1 MIIHTRSATQL
12 ERVMIEPSSGG
23 KAHVWLR
30 RNITESTE
38 EFEGQPV
45 QVWDADEVY
54 YLADETPTLDEVE
67 AQFAQLWDSTSRT
80 ASPSS
85 TRCARASRKPRRPS
99 WRSLTCSQ
107 GVSDHGTH
115 LPPPGA
121 VWGADPGV
129 RPRAVAH

>member
-1 MIIHTRSATQL
+1 MIIHTRSATPL

-54 YLADETPTLDEVE
+54 YLADETPTIGEVE
-67 AQFAQLWDSTSRT
+67 ASFAQLWAQDELDGVPEVEQLRT
-80 ASPSS
+80 RLQETETAL
-85 TRCARASRKPRRPS
+85 AE
-99 WRSLTCSQ
+99 L
-107 GVSDHGTH
+107 
-115 LPPPGA
+115 
-121 VWGADPGV
+121 ADLLGGE
-129 RPRAVAH
+129 